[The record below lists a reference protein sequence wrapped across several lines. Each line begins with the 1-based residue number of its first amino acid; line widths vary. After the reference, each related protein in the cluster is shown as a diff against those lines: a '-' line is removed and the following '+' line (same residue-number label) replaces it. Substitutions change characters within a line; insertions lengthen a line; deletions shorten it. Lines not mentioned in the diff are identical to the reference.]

1 MERRDFEIERRE
13 VIDAMHRARQL
24 RAEWIARRLREL
36 IERLERALHIG
47 RGREARAG
55 A

>member
-1 MERRDFEIERRE
+1 MERREFEMERRE
-13 VIDAMHRARQL
+13 IVEAMHRARQL
-24 RAEWIARRLREL
+24 RAEWITRRLREL
-36 IERLERALHIG
+36 IGKLERVLHIG